1 MKLTYNDD
9 CHSIDCSMIFLNMKI
24 CSVVPL
30 PGRKP
35 ACSFLSFDS
44 TPVRLLL
51 ITILPRTLLTTDN
64 SVIPRQCL
72 HSFRFPLFDR
82 QFDNQSF
89 PPFSWCL
96 LVSPHNAYDLLDF
109 ISSIVNVRFK
119 RLRLYVVYSWCFSI
133 LQMSYGLPYFSSAG
147 FRCINRQFYLH
158 FTYWITRL
166 SIFST
171 SEKCSNNRLNLL
183 SLSLRILPVLQHSAL
198 VFRCLILWSGY
209 TVFSCVIVQPHFQL
223 LLQSLQSI
231 FSYSL

>member
-1 MKLTYNDD
+1 
-9 CHSIDCSMIFLNMKI
+9 MIFLNMKI

-44 TPVRLLL
+44 TPVRLLS
-51 ITILPRTLLTTDN
+51 ITILPRTLLTTDS
-64 SVIPRQCL
+64 SVIPRQFL

-96 LVSPHNAYDLLDF
+96 LVSPHYVYDLLDF
-109 ISSIVNVRFK
+109 SSSIVNVSFK
-119 RLRLYVVYSWCFSI
+119 RLRLYVVYSSYFFI
-133 LQMSYGLPYFSSAG
+133 LQKSYGLPYFSAG
-147 FRCINRQFYLH
+147 FVCTNFFYFIRQFYLH

-166 SIFST
+166 PLFST
-171 SEKCSNNRLNLL
+171 SEKCSNHRLSLL

-198 VFRCLILWSGY
+198 LFRFLILWSGY
-209 TVFSCVIVQPHFQL
+209 TVFSCVVV
-223 LLQSLQSI
+223 
-231 FSYSL
+231 